1 MKVLMVVHSY
11 YPYDPR
17 VRREAEAL
25 RDRGDSVD
33 VVCLRDKGELP
44 VETVNGINVY
54 RLPVNRHRGSGL
66 LTYLAEYVLFF
77 ILALFRV
84 TGLFISRR
92 YEIIQVHTI
101 PDWLVF
107 CAIVPRIFGAK
118 VILDMHEVMPEFFSY
133 RYNLSSGHPVILMI
147 KLSEKLAT
155 AFAHKVITVSETIKD
170 TLVSRGVPADKI
182 TIVMN
187 SADDKIFNSR
197 YLSNSAFRNGV
208 YPASAGHSA
217 FVMSYHGLLS
227 DIYDLGVVFRA
238 LVRLKPQMP
247 GIKFLVIG
255 SGPQE
260 TEYKDMVS
268 KLGIGDMVSFL
279 GHQPQ
284 ERVVEILAGVDIGV
298 VPLKGVEFTHLAFPT
313 KLAEYVALGIP
324 AITAERR
331 TVMQY
336 FNNEALAFYKPDDES
351 SLAGVILE
359 LHRNP
364 EGRAGLVKQAQ
375 ACYSRISWAVMKE
388 RYYQL
393 TRR

>member
-33 VVCLRDKGELP
+33 VVCLRDKGESP
-44 VETVNGINVY
+44 VESVNGVNVY

-66 LTYLAEYVLFF
+66 VTYLAEYILFF
-77 ILALFRV
+77 ILALLKV
-84 TGLFISRR
+84 TALFASRR

-147 KLSEKLAT
+147 RLSEKLAT
-155 AFAHKVITVSETIKD
+155 AFADKVITVSDTIKD
-170 TLVSRGVPADKI
+170 ILVARGVSPDKI

-187 SADDKIFNSR
+187 SADDKLFRPAAKSVISHQFT
-197 YLSNSAFRNGV
+197 LSEANVQS
-208 YPASAGHSA
+208 
-217 FVMSYHGLLS
+217 VMMLSYHGLLS

-238 LVRLKPQMP
+238 LVRLKPQVP
-247 GIKFLVIG
+247 CIKFLVIG

-260 TEYKDMVS
+260 TEYKDTAS
-268 KLGIGDMVSFL
+268 RLGIGDMVSFL
-279 GHQPQ
+279 GHQPP

-313 KLAEYVALGIP
+313 KLVEYVALGIP

-336 FNNEALAFYKPDDES
+336 FNNGALAFYKPDDES
-351 SLAGVILE
+351 SLAGAILK

-364 EGRAGLVKQAQ
+364 EGRAGLAKQAQ
-375 ACYSRISWAVMKE
+375 ECYSRISWAVMKE
-388 RYYQL
+388 RYYKL
-393 TRR
+393 IRN